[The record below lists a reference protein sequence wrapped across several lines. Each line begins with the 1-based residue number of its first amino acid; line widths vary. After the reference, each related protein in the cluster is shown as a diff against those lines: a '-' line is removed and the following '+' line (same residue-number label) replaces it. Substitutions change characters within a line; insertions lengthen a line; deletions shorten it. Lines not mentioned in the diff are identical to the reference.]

1 VLHEIHKIATQS
13 PSPEPSLPER
23 NLPGQ
28 PQGRIHPAQTMIY
41 HQGDNFDGF
50 FRVNSGIV
58 MVYRLLENSQRQ
70 ISGFLTEGQFF
81 GLTGDDVHHDTA
93 VTVATS
99 NIIKLTHSDI
109 DSDNKLQMALFKTTC
124 HQLEE
129 AQMLITTLTKKSAS
143 EKIAFFLVNLARSQ
157 NLSGETFNIRLPMS
171 RLDIADYLG
180 MTIETVSRRL
190 TVLKS
195 DGIISLPDR
204 NTVRIH
210 QFGRLLNLAGP
221 Q

>member
-1 VLHEIHKIATQS
+1 MLHDISKIATQD
-13 PSPEPSLPER
+13 PVLDPSLQECKLSGSHR
-23 NLPGQ
+23 
-28 PQGRIHPAQTMIY
+28 GRIHPAQTMIY
-41 HQGDNFDGF
+41 HQGDTFGGF

-99 NIIKLTHSDI
+99 NITKLTHSDI
-109 DSDNKLQMALFKTTC
+109 GSDNKLQMALFKTTC

-129 AQMLITTLTKKSAS
+129 AQTLITTLTKKSAS
-143 EKIAFFLVNLARSQ
+143 EKIAFFLVNLAQSQ
-157 NLSGETFNIRLPMS
+157 NLSGEVFNIRLPMS

-190 TVLKS
+190 TTLKS

-210 QFGRLLNLAGP
+210 QFGQLLNMAGP

>member
-1 VLHEIHKIATQS
+1 MLQDIHKIATHD
-13 PSPEPSLPER
+13 PTPEPSLLELK
-23 NLPGQ
+23 LPRQ
-28 PQGRIHPAQTMIY
+28 RPGRIHPAQTIIY
-41 HQGDNFDGF
+41 HQGDNFGGF

-99 NIIKLTHSDI
+99 NITKLTHSDI
-109 DSDNKLQMALFKTTC
+109 DSDNKLQMALFKTAC

-129 AQMLITTLTKKSAS
+129 AQTLITTLTKKSAS
-143 EKIAFFLVNLARSQ
+143 EKIAFFLANLARSQ
-157 NLSGETFNIRLPMS
+157 NLAGEKFDIRLPMS

-190 TVLKS
+190 TALKS

-210 QFGRLLNLAGP
+210 QFSRLLNMAGP